1 MANVAD
7 TLAGILELS
16 DQNNFDIDVSNLFDA
31 APAIRA
37 LAAVMSTQ
45 GTDHKYMRE
54 TVAAGSAFRAI
65 GAGLDN
71 ASETVEQVTVNLK
84 LLDATVRI
92 DQAATKAFKGGE
104 GAYMAARAEAALRAA
119 LFQAEKQFFQG
130 TNNSASGFSGLED
143 WVYTDDVGDD
153 FVVDAGGS
161 TSRNVWVVR
170 STPADVALVS
180 NGELEIG
187 ELDQVSV
194 YDGSASY
201 AAWQIPIMSWLGV
214 QFGSINTV
222 GRIYNIDSSNP
233 LTDDLLSSCIANFPA
248 GKQPTHVFMDRT
260 SHAELQQSRTATTT
274 TGVAAAW
281 PSQTGVLGPSGVLPV
296 IVSDGVG
303 TSNAPV
309 TTT

>member
-16 DQNNFDIDVSNLFDA
+16 DANNFDIDVSNLFDS

-54 TVAAGSAFRAI
+54 TVAAGTAFRAI
-65 GAGLDN
+65 GAGVDN

-84 LLDATVRI
+84 LLDATVKI

-104 GAYMAARAEAALRAA
+104 GAYMAARARASLRAA
-119 LFQAEKQFFQG
+119 FFQAEKQFFQG
-130 TNNSASGFSGLED
+130 TNNAAGGFNGLED
-143 WVYTDDVGDD
+143 WEYTDDVGDTMI
-153 FVVDAGGS
+153 VDSGGAAGK
-161 TSRNVWVVR
+161 NVWLVR
-170 STPADVALVS
+170 STPEDVALVS
-180 NGELEIG
+180 NGELELG
-187 ELDQVSV
+187 ELHQTFVSTS
-194 YDGSASY
+194 GTTGF
-201 AAWQIPIMSWLGV
+201 AAWQLPIMSWLGV

-222 GRIYNIDSSNP
+222 ARIYNLDGTSDDV
-233 LTDDLLSSCIANFPA
+233 LTDDLLSSALSLFPA
-248 GKQPTHVFMDRT
+248 GKGPTHIFMDRT
-260 SHAELQQSRTATTT
+260 SQKELQQSRTATNV
-274 TGVAAAW
+274 TGAPAPFPIEAF
-281 PSQTGVLGPSGVLPV
+281 GVPI

-303 TSNAPV
+303 ATDAPV

>member
-16 DQNNFDIDVSNLFDA
+16 DANNFDIDVSNLFDS

-37 LAAVMSTQ
+37 LAAVTSTQ

-71 ASETVEQVTVNLK
+71 ASETVEQVTVSLK
-84 LLDATVRI
+84 LLDATIRI

-104 GAYMAARAEAALRAA
+104 GAYMAARANAALRAA
-119 LFQAEKQFFQG
+119 FFQAEKQFFQG
-130 TNNSASGFSGLED
+130 TNNSASGFNGLED
-143 WVYTDDVGDD
+143 WEYTDDDGDTML
-153 FVVDAGGS
+153 VEAGTTDGK
-161 TSRNVWVVR
+161 NVWLVR

-180 NGELEIG
+180 NGELELG

-201 AAWQIPIMSWLGV
+201 AAWQLPIMSWLGV

-222 GRIYNIDSSNP
+222 CRIHGLDGTSDDL
-233 LTDDLLSSCIANFPA
+233 LTDDLISSALSLFPA
-248 GKQPTHVFMDRT
+248 GKGPTHIFMDRV
-260 SHAELQQSRTATTT
+260 SQKELQQSRTATTT
-274 TGVAAAW
+274 TGAPAPFPAEAF
-281 PSQTGVLGPSGVLPV
+281 GVPI

-303 TSNAPV
+303 NTDGPV

>member
-16 DQNNFDIDVSNLFDA
+16 DANNFDIDVSNLFDD

-65 GAGLDN
+65 GAGIDN

-84 LLDATVRI
+84 LLDATVKI

-104 GAYMAARAEAALRAA
+104 GAYMAARARASLRAA
-119 LFQAEKQFFQG
+119 FFQAEKQFFQG
-130 TNNSASGFSGLED
+130 TNNSAGGFSGLED
-143 WVYTDDVGDD
+143 WLYTDDVGDD
-153 FVVDAGGS
+153 FVVGTASGAAGK
-161 TSRNVWVVR
+161 NVWLVR
-170 STPADVALVS
+170 STPEDVALIS
-180 NGELEIG
+180 NGELELG
-187 ELDQVSV
+187 ELHQTFVSTS
-194 YDGSASY
+194 GATGY
-201 AAWQIPIMSWLGV
+201 AAWQLPIMSWLGV

-222 GRIYNIDSSNP
+222 ARIYNLDGTSGNT
-233 LTDDLLSSCIANFPA
+233 LTDDLISSAISAFPA
-248 GKQPTHVFMDRT
+248 GRQPTHIFMDRVA
-260 SHAELQQSRTATTT
+260 HKELQQSRTATNV
-274 TGVAAAW
+274 TGAPAPFPTEAF
-281 PSQTGVLGPSGVLPV
+281 GLPIV
-296 IVSDGVG
+296 VSDGVG
-303 TSNAPV
+303 NTDAPV

>member
-16 DQNNFDIDVSNLFDA
+16 DANNFDIDVSNLFDD
-31 APAIRA
+31 APAMRA

-71 ASETVEQVTVNLK
+71 ASETVEQVTASLK

-104 GAYMAARAEAALRAA
+104 GAYMAARANAALRAA
-119 LFQAEKQFFQG
+119 FFSAEKQFFQG
-130 TNNSASGFSGLED
+130 TNNDANGFNGLED
-143 WVYTDDVGDD
+143 WEYTDDVGDTM
-153 FVVDAGGS
+153 VVDSGGAAGK
-161 TSRNVWVVR
+161 NVWLVR
-170 STPADVALVS
+170 STPADVAMVS
-180 NGELEIG
+180 NGELELG

-201 AAWQIPIMSWLGV
+201 AAWQLPIMSWLGV

-222 GRIYNIDSSNP
+222 ARIYNLDGTSDDV
-233 LTDDLLSSCIANFPA
+233 LTDDLISSAISLFPA
-248 GKQPTHVFMDRT
+248 GRQPTHIFMDRT
-260 SHAELQQSRTATTT
+260 SHKELQQSRTATNV
-274 TGVAAAW
+274 TGAPATFPSAAF
-281 PSQTGVLGPSGVLPV
+281 GIE
-296 IVSDGVG
+296 IVESDGVG
-303 TSNAPV
+303 ATDAPV
-309 TTT
+309 TTTTT

>member
-16 DQNNFDIDVSNLFDA
+16 DQNNFDIDVSNLFDS

-45 GTDHKYMRE
+45 GTDHKYIRE
-54 TVAAGSAFRAI
+54 TAAAGSAFRAI

-104 GAYMAARAEAALRAA
+104 GAYMAARANAALRAA
-119 LFQAEKQFFQG
+119 FFQAEKQFFQG

-143 WVYTDDVGDD
+143 WLYTDDVGDD
-153 FVVDAGGS
+153 FVVDGGGAAGK
-161 TSRNVWVVR
+161 NVWLVR

-180 NGELEIG
+180 NGELELG

-201 AAWQIPIMSWLGV
+201 AAWQLPIMSWLGV

-222 GRIYNIDSSNP
+222 ARIYNLDGTSGNT
-233 LTDDLLSSCIANFPA
+233 LTDDLLSSAISAFPA
-248 GKQPTHVFMDRT
+248 GKGPTHIFMDRT
-260 SHAELQQSRTATTT
+260 SHKELQQSRTATTT
-274 TGVAAAW
+274 TGAPAPF
-281 PSQTGVLGPSGVLPV
+281 PSESFGVEIV
-296 IVSDGVG
+296 VSDGVG
-303 TSNAPV
+303 ATDAPV
-309 TTT
+309 TTTTT